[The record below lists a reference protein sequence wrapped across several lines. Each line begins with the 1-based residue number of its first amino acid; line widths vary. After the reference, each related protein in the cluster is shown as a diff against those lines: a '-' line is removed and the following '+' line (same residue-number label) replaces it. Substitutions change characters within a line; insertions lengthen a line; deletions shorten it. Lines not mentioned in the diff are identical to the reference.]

1 MRPPRLNDTNNATA
15 ACPARTQTP
24 ERPPHP
30 KSFTD
35 AVVHSSGVHA
45 VIRVAVVGLGKM
57 GLSHYA
63 IVNAHPD
70 VEVAG
75 VCDSSSY
82 VLGVLKK
89 YTGVTTHSDFDAMLD
104 KADLD
109 AVVIATPSSSHAK
122 LVRTALERDLHVFCE
137 KPFTLNPQDA
147 HDLSAL
153 ANERKLVT
161 QVGYHN
167 RFIGAFHEVKR
178 LLDAGAIGEI
188 THVLGE
194 AYGPVVLKPKGG
206 TWRSQRTEGG
216 GCLYDYAAHVLDL
229 VNWYVGEPVGVGG
242 TALTSVFS
250 REIDD
255 EVFSTL
261 YFSQGTTA
269 QISVNWSD
277 ESYRKMTTRITVWGT
292 KGRIFVD
299 RQECQVY
306 IRDVATPP
314 TGYDHGWNVRY
325 TTELTKPVWFYLR
338 GEEYSAQID
347 AFVQRVRERRTDG
360 VNRFDSAGV
369 TDKII
374 GMLVAD
380 AEKGAST
387 LADGAVLEP
396 VRPRRSKRF
405 RLWRR

>member
-1 MRPPRLNDTNNATA
+1 MI
-15 ACPARTQTP
+15 
-24 ERPPHP
+24 
-30 KSFTD
+30 K
-35 AVVHSSGVHA
+35 
-45 VIRVAVVGLGKM
+45 VAVVGLGKM

-70 VEVAG
+70 VEVVG
-75 VCDSSSY
+75 ICDSSSY

-89 YTGVTTHSDFDAMLD
+89 YIGVETYSDFDTMLQ
-104 KADLD
+104 KAELD

-122 LVRTALERDLHVFCE
+122 LVRAALERDLHVFCE
-137 KPFTLNPQDA
+137 KPFTLHARDA
-147 HDLSAL
+147 KAL
-153 ANERKLVT
+153 AALGSERGLVT

-167 RFIGAFHEVKR
+167 RFVGAFREVKK
-178 LLDAGAIGEI
+178 LLDAGAIGEV

-194 AYGPVVLKPKGG
+194 AYGPVVLKPKGA

-216 GCLYDYAAHVLDL
+216 GCLYDYAAHVIDL
-229 VNWYVGEPVGVGG
+229 VNWYIGEPVGVGG
-242 TALTSVFS
+242 TVLNSVFS
-250 REIDD
+250 RETDD

-261 YFSQGTTA
+261 YFPKEKTA

-277 ESYRKMTTRITVWGT
+277 ESYRKMTTRVTAWGT
-292 KGRIFVD
+292 MGRIFVD

-306 IRDVATPP
+306 LRDAATLPA
-314 TGYDHGWNVRY
+314 GYRHGWNVRY
-325 TTELTKPVWFYLR
+325 TTDLTEPVWFYLR

-360 VNRFDSAGV
+360 LNRFDSAGI

-374 GMLVAD
+374 AMLVAD
-380 AEKGAST
+380 AEQGAST
-387 LADGAVLEP
+387 LAEGIAPELP
-396 VRPRRSKRF
+396 LPKRSKRL

>member
-1 MRPPRLNDTNNATA
+1 
-15 ACPARTQTP
+15 
-24 ERPPHP
+24 
-30 KSFTD
+30 
-35 AVVHSSGVHA
+35 
-45 VIRVAVVGLGKM
+45 VIKVAVVGLGKM

-63 IVNAHPD
+63 VVNAHSD
-70 VEVAG
+70 VEVVG
-75 VCDSSSY
+75 ICDSSSY

-89 YTGVTTHSDFDAMLD
+89 YTGVTTYSDFDAMLD
-104 KADLD
+104 RAELD
-109 AVVIATPSSSHAK
+109 AVVIATPSSSHARM
-122 LVRTALERDLHVFCE
+122 VRSALERDLHVFCE

-147 HDLSAL
+147 DAL
-153 ANERKLVT
+153 VTLADQRSLVT

-167 RFIGAFHEVKR
+167 RFIGAFQEVKR
-178 LLDAGAIGEI
+178 LLEAGAIGEV

-229 VNWYVGEPVGVGG
+229 VNWYVGEPEGVGG
-242 TALTSVFS
+242 TALNSVFS

-261 YFSQGTTA
+261 YYPQGITA

-306 IRDVATPP
+306 IRDTATPP
-314 TGYDHGWNVRY
+314 ARYEHGWNVRY
-325 TTELTKPVWFYLR
+325 TTELTEPVWFYLR

-347 AFVQRVRERRTDG
+347 AFVQRVKERRTDG
-360 VNRFDSAGV
+360 INRFESAGV

-374 GMLVAD
+374 GMLIAD
-380 AEKGAST
+380 AGKGAST
-387 LADGAVLEP
+387 LADGAVVEP
-396 VRPRRSKRF
+396 LRVKRSKRF
-405 RLWRR
+405 RLRRR

>member
-1 MRPPRLNDTNNATA
+1 VQTCRPLP
-15 ACPARTQTP
+15 P
-24 ERPPHP
+24 E
-30 KSFTD
+30 TCD
-35 AVVHSSGVHA
+35 ASVASGLGRYAGILADPFVSSTKTYA
-45 VIRVAVVGLGKM
+45 VIKVAVVGLGKM

-63 IVNAHPD
+63 VVNAHPD

-75 VCDSSSY
+75 ICDSSGY

-89 YTGVTTHSDFDAMLD
+89 YTGVTTYSDFDTMLD

-122 LVRTALERDLHVFCE
+122 MVRAALERGLHVFCE

-147 HDLSAL
+147 NAL
-153 ANERKLVT
+153 ATLGDERGLVT

-167 RFIGAFHEVKR
+167 RFIGAFQEVKR
-178 LLDAGAIGEI
+178 LLDLGAIGEV

-229 VNWYVGEPVGVGG
+229 VSWYVGEPVGVGG
-242 TALTSVFS
+242 TALNSVFS

-261 YFSQGTTA
+261 YYPQGATA

-306 IRDVATPP
+306 LRDTATPP
-314 TGYDHGWNVRY
+314 AGYERGWNVRY
-325 TTELTKPVWFYLR
+325 TTELTEPVWFYLR
-338 GEEYSAQID
+338 GEEYSAQIS
-347 AFVQRVRERRTDG
+347 AFVQRVKERRTDG
-360 VNRFDSAGV
+360 VNRFDSAGA

-374 GMLVAD
+374 AMLIAD

-387 LADGAVLEP
+387 AARGGTVLEP
-396 VRPRRSKRF
+396 VHPKRSKRL

>member
-1 MRPPRLNDTNNATA
+1 MI
-15 ACPARTQTP
+15 
-24 ERPPHP
+24 
-30 KSFTD
+30 K
-35 AVVHSSGVHA
+35 VG
-45 VIRVAVVGLGKM
+45 VVGLGKM

-63 IVNAHPD
+63 LVNAHPD
-70 VEVAG
+70 VDVTG
-75 VCDSSSY
+75 ICDSSSY
-82 VLGVLKK
+82 VLGVMRK
-89 YTGVTTHSDFDAMLD
+89 YTGARTYSDFDTMLG

-109 AVVIATPSSSHAK
+109 AVVIATPSSSHATM
-122 LVRTALERDLHVFCE
+122 VRSALERDLHVFCE

-147 HDLSAL
+147 GAL
-153 ANERKLVT
+153 AALGDERGLVT

-167 RFIGAFHEVKR
+167 RFVGAFKEVKG
-178 LLDAGAIGEI
+178 LLDTGAIGEV

-194 AYGPVVLKPKGG
+194 AYGPVVLKSKGA
-206 TWRSQRTEGG
+206 TWRSRRTEGG

-242 TALTSVFS
+242 TALNSVFS

-261 YFSQGTTA
+261 YYPQGTTA

-277 ESYRKMTTRITVWGT
+277 ESCRKMTTRIAVWGT

-306 IRDVATPP
+306 LRDTATPP
-314 TGYDHGWNVRY
+314 VGYKHGWNVRY
-325 TTELTKPVWFYLR
+325 TTDLTEPVWFYLR
-338 GEEYSAQID
+338 GEEYSAQIG

-360 VNRFDSAGV
+360 VNRFASAGV

-374 GMLVAD
+374 GMLIAD
-380 AEKGAST
+380 AEKGVST
-387 LADGAVLEP
+387 VADGTAPEP
-396 VRPRRSKRF
+396 VRRKPSKRL
-405 RLWRR
+405 RPWWR

>member
-1 MRPPRLNDTNNATA
+1 MI
-15 ACPARTQTP
+15 
-24 ERPPHP
+24 
-30 KSFTD
+30 K
-35 AVVHSSGVHA
+35 
-45 VIRVAVVGLGKM
+45 VAVVGLGKM

-63 IVNAHPD
+63 MVNAHPD

-75 VCDSSSY
+75 ICDSSSY

-89 YTGVTTHSDFDAMLD
+89 YTGVTTYSDFDAMLD

-109 AVVIATPSSSHAK
+109 AVVIATPSSSH
-122 LVRTALERDLHVFCE
+122 VRMVRAALECDLHVFCE
-137 KPFTLNPQDA
+137 KPFTLNA
-147 HDLSAL
+147 HDAGMLVTLSS
-153 ANERKLVT
+153 ERSLVT

-167 RFIGAFHEVKR
+167 RFIGAFREVKK
-178 LLDAGAIGEI
+178 LLDAEAIGKV

-206 TWRSQRTEGG
+206 TWRSQRAEGG
-216 GCLYDYAAHVLDL
+216 GCLYDYAAHVIDL
-229 VNWYVGEPVGVGG
+229 VSWYLGEPVGVGG
-242 TALTSVFS
+242 TALNSVFS
-250 REIDD
+250 RETDD

-261 YFSQGTTA
+261 YFPQGTTA

-306 IRDVATPP
+306 IRDTATPP
-314 TGYDHGWNVRY
+314 VGYQRGWNVRY
-325 TTELTKPVWFYLR
+325 TTDLTEPVWFYLR

-347 AFVQRVRERRTDG
+347 AFVERVKGRHTDG
-360 VNRFDSAGV
+360 VNRFESAQV
-369 TDKII
+369 ADKVI
-374 GMLVAD
+374 GMLIAD
-380 AEKGAST
+380 AKKGAPT
-387 LADGAVLEP
+387 LADGASAEP
-396 VRPRRSKRF
+396 TPPMRSKRR